1 MPRPAVVDKLV
12 KLGTVTLGSSYHYPL
27 KSSFRNSKSDLD
39 TRVSF
44 KYSGSRGV
52 SSTPTFYVNG
62 FELLDAGSPIDFEG
76 WKNTID
82 PLVNPRELNEKILKE
97 VYAQQKE
104 VGDEENAENIPVST
118 FFTDLAYSEKEEK
131 LLLDAFF
138 HSDGVEKR
146 LSDVITSSINKFEDK
161 HIADTES
168 EFLLQKMNLQE
179 KSGEVEERAATA
191 VASTLESWKAHNGG
205 GGYSAHYLMNSAG
218 FAGQPAPT
226 RPAPPRVE
234 SFFRFKNSTRITRKQ
249 KLLYPHPPR
258 QNPRVTRQ
266 TRG

>member
-1 MPRPAVVDKLV
+1 MTVNDWTAFCGSDTTATELSITDIIFKLREAHPSSIVDEMR
-12 KLGTVTLGSSYHYPL
+12 
-27 KSSFRNSKSDLD
+27 KSLID
-39 TRVSF
+39 TY
-44 KYSGSRGV
+44 YSGSRGV

-82 PLVNPRELNEKILKE
+82 PLVNPRELNEKILKK

-118 FFTDLAYSEKEEK
+118 FFTARVGRCYCEKEEK

-138 HSDGVEKR
+138 HSDGVAKR
-146 LSDVITSSINKFEDK
+146 LSDVITSSINKLEDK

-205 GGYSAHYLMNSAG
+205 GGYSAHYLMKSASG
-218 FAGQPAPT
+218 SKCIPIQSKTG
-226 RPAPPRVE
+226 
-234 SFFRFKNSTRITRKQ
+234 I
-249 KLLYPHPPR
+249 
-258 QNPRVTRQ
+258 
-266 TRG
+266 